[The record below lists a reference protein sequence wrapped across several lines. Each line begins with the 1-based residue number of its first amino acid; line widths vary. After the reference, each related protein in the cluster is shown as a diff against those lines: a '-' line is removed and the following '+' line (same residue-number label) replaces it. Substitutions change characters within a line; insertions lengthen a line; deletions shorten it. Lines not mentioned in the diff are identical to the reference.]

1 MMSLSKIE
9 EKLILSSV
17 QKILL
22 ATDGSITRI
31 LEAIRGGS
39 IIVETITQELI
50 NADMET
56 SDILDID
63 LGSTVNYRVV
73 NLRDSKKVLIRA
85 VSYAPVERLP
95 QEFREDIMKK
105 DKPIGRIM
113 AKLRIEARREIK
125 GFKIIKADEELSG
138 IFEIPLGALLLKR
151 MYNIIYQGEV
161 LLNITEIF
169 PHAFFRG

>member
-113 AKLRIEARREIK
+113 AK
-125 GFKIIKADEELSG
+125 
-138 IFEIPLGALLLKR
+138 
-151 MYNIIYQGEV
+151 
-161 LLNITEIF
+161 
-169 PHAFFRG
+169 

>member
-85 VSYAPVERLP
+85 VSHAPVERLP

-125 GFKIIKADEELSG
+125 GFKIIKADEEL
-138 IFEIPLGALLLKR
+138 
-151 MYNIIYQGEV
+151 
-161 LLNITEIF
+161 
-169 PHAFFRG
+169 